1 MTNTKLFKK
10 LSFAAVSMAMVFAAI
25 GFSSCKSSIEKMG
38 QEVLNGTWVSEWGEY
53 YTIDVENATFDAGS
67 FSYAGDH
74 MDVKFT
80 DKELTEGYIY
90 FIYTRSYEY
99 SATEP
104 EGEGWN
110 HVDKSEWSD
119 ESWYRYSST
128 APDCGKWYAVH
139 FQNLT
144 KESVELSGAYGAKS
158 SETSLKAAEK
168 GDKSSIIKVAQC
180 FEDGIGVEQNY
191 GVALEYY
198 NKANKIRKLDSSMS
212 DF

>member
-38 QEVLNGTWVSEWGEY
+38 QEVLNGTWVAPYEEY
-53 YTIDVENATFDAGS
+53 NIDVENATFDAGTY
-67 FSYAGDH
+67 SYAGDH
-74 MDVKFT
+74 MNVKFT

-90 FIYTRSYEY
+90 FIYTRAYETSDVNPEDSSWTY
-99 SATEP
+99 S
-104 EGEGWN
+104 
-110 HVDKSEWSD
+110 DWSKN
-119 ESWYRYSST
+119 WYRYSST

-168 GDKSSIIKVAQC
+168 E
-180 FEDGIGVEQNY
+180 FTVENGY
-191 GVALEYY
+191 FAVHSACAHPGKYE
-198 NKANKIRKLDSSMS
+198 
-212 DF
+212 